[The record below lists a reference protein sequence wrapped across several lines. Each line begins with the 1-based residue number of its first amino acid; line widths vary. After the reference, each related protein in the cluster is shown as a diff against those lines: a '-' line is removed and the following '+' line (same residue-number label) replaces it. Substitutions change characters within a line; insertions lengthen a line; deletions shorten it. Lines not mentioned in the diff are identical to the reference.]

1 MIWYHDDQ
9 KRITGKMSS
18 GTKSYSF
25 SKFQQVLGSGIRGD
39 LVSMLRPNRPAVPL
53 AEAGQQGGIDTAV

>member
-1 MIWYHDDQ
+1 
-9 KRITGKMSS
+9 MSS